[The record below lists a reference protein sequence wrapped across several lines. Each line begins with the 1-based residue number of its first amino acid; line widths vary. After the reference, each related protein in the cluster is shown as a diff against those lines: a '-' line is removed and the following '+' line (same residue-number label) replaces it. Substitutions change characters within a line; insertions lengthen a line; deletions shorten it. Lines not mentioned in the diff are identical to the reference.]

1 MKHKVGIIGAGR
13 IAAGF
18 DSPSDD
24 LVLTHAHAVQREPRL
39 ELVGFWDISNQ
50 ASLDAAAKWGGQS
63 HSSLETLIQSSD
75 MIVVAVP
82 DDVHEKYLR
91 ILIECPPRLVVCEKP
106 LTKDMG
112 SARSVVQLFSER
124 NIPLLVNFQRRFDPT
139 VIELKRR
146 FFNNE
151 LGRVIGGA
159 VWYSKGTKHNGSHAV
174 DLLRFLF
181 GEPVQL
187 HTYAHTIDFTEDDP
201 TVSGRI
207 DFGLFSINLIA
218 ADERL
223 YSIFEIDLVFERARY
238 RFTHSGLDV
247 EIQEPQK
254 DPVFE
259 GYTEL
264 AVVQTCMTGLSYSLE
279 KLMNASAVYLDGG
292 TLPTN
297 TAEDA
302 LKTQEICNKLVELAL
317 EQKLGTS
324 CLL

>member
-1 MKHKVGIIGAGR
+1 MKYKVGVVGAGR

-18 DSPSDD
+18 DSLGDE
-24 LVLTHAHAVQREPRL
+24 LVLTHAHAVKREPRL
-39 ELVGFWDISNQ
+39 ELVGFWDINNQ

-63 HSSLETLIQSSD
+63 YSSLETLLQSSD

-91 ILIECPPRLVVCEKP
+91 ILVECSPRLVICEKP
-106 LTKDMG
+106 LTQDME

-146 FFNNE
+146 LYNNE
-151 LGRVIGGA
+151 LGRIIGGT
-159 VWYSKGTKHNGSHAV
+159 VWYSKGIKHNGSHAV

-187 HTYAHTIDFTEDDP
+187 HTYYHTIDFTEDDP

-207 DFGLFSINLIA
+207 DFNLFSINLIA

-264 AVVQTCMTGLSYSLE
+264 AVVQACMTGLSFSL
-279 KLMNASAVYLDGG
+279 KSLMNASADYLDGG

-302 LKTQEICNKLVELAL
+302 LKTQEICNKLVEL
-317 EQKLGTS
+317 EREPKSKKS